1 MLILA
6 SKSPRRQELL
16 RLITDDFTVKTAD
29 VKECLPQ
36 GIAPHEAV
44 LYLSKIKAEPLANDG
59 DIVIGADTVVAV
71 DGRILGKPVDRENAK
86 EMLHLLSGREHSVFT
101 GVTVFNGREPKSFYV
116 QTKVKFFELTKDEID
131 WYVSTGECDDKA
143 GAYGI
148 QGKGSMLVEKIDG
161 DYFNVVGLPVSK
173 LYRELNNVKKF
184 G

>member
-29 VKECLPQ
+29 VEENLPQ
-36 GIAPHEAV
+36 GIAPDEAV
-44 LYLSKIKAEPLANDG
+44 LYLSKIKAEPLANDV

-71 DGRILGKPVDRENAK
+71 DGRILGKPADRENAK

-101 GVTVFNGREPKSFYV
+101 GVTIFNGREPKSFYI
-116 QTKVKFFELTKDEID
+116 QTKVKFFELTEDEID

-148 QGKGSMLVEKIDG
+148 QGKGSVLVEKIDG

-173 LYRELNNVKKF
+173 LYRELKDVKIF

>member
-16 RLITDDFTVKTAD
+16 RLITDDFAVKTAD
-29 VKECLPQ
+29 VEENLPQ
-36 GIAPHEAV
+36 GITPEDAV
-44 LYLSKIKAEPLANDG
+44 VYLSEIKAEPLANDG
-59 DIVIGADTVVAV
+59 DVVIGADTVVAA
-71 DGRILGKPVDRENAK
+71 DGRILGKPSDRENAK
-86 EMLHLLSGREHSVFT
+86 EMLRLLSGREHSVFT
-101 GVTVFNGREPKSFYV
+101 GVTIFNGRKPKSFYV
-116 QTKVKFFELTKDEID
+116 QTKVKFFELTEDEID

-148 QGKGSMLVEKIDG
+148 QGKGSVLVEKIDG

-173 LYRELNNVKKF
+173 LYRELKDVKIF

>member
-16 RLITDDFTVKTAD
+16 KLITEDFTVETAD
-29 VKECLPQ
+29 AEEILPEN
-36 GIAPHEAV
+36 ITPEAAV
-44 LYLSKIKAEPLANDG
+44 LYLSEIKARPLANEN

-71 DGRILGKPVDRENAK
+71 DGKILGKPKNRENAK
-86 EMLHLLSGREHSVFT
+86 EMLRMLSGKWHSVFT
-101 GVTVFNGREPKSFYV
+101 GVTVFSGAVPNSFYAE
-116 QTKVKFFELTKDEID
+116 TKVKFFDLTEKEIEL
-131 WYVSTGECDDKA
+131 YASSGECDDKA

-148 QGKGSMLVEKIDG
+148 QGKGSLLVEKIDG

-173 LYRELNNVKKF
+173 LYRELKNKQIF